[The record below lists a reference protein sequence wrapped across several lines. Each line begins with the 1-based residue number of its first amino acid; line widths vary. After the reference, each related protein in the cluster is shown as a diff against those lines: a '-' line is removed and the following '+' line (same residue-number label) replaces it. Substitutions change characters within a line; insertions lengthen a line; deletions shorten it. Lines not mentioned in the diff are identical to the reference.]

1 MQQID
6 LFAARIEDHAG
17 RLEAEAKRYRDA
29 LERADAEV
37 RRARQELAKVRS
49 VSRDGGRWV
58 DVKRV
63 ELKIGRVYFVRRTW
77 GRNRPSDDPC
87 LAEWTDTGWRE
98 VFGRIT
104 TSTACFVGLQVWVP
118 R

>member
-6 LFAARIEDHAG
+6 LFAARIEDRAG
-17 RLEAEAKRYRDA
+17 RLEAEAKRYRDT

-58 DVKRV
+58 DVRRV
-63 ELKIGRVYFVRRTW
+63 ELKIGRAYFARRSW
-77 GRNRPSDDPC
+77 GRKFPPAEPC
-87 LAEWTDTGWRE
+87 LAEWTSSGWRE
-98 VFGRIT
+98 IYGHIT
-104 TSTACFVGLQVWVP
+104 QSTASFADLQVWVP
-118 R
+118 K